1 MAQFLG
7 VPDVVWSGVIASG
20 ITFFGVWISNRS
32 NTDRLRL
39 QLQNDTNEKAKQRR
53 GDLRKTVYLEMVE
66 QLVKANMHLA
76 ALPNLDLTTV
86 NPADGLS
93 GFSAA
98 VAKLQ
103 LISTIDTGDL
113 VSDLQAKHMALFMQ
127 AMVRSQALQRLK
139 TDIDIQNDLYEHANM
154 EVKRILAAMAAFN
167 EAARKDGEIF
177 AALNR
182 SCEFQQKLAGQYAEK
197 RAALWQERNAAH
209 VEFSK
214 FIITGAAD
222 LADSTVPAT
231 VAIRSELEIEGDGDD
246 IELRLRKRAT
256 ATRAAMESTVN
267 EALDGHLN
275 PHPATKID
283 A

>member
-1 MAQFLG
+1 MKPRRSVFPAGRRVQGKTTDKVDQSVGQAVGNTSRHQTFRQ
-7 VPDVVWSGVIASG
+7 PDHCRDRAGRGETGTYI
-20 ITFFGVWISNRS
+20 IT
-32 NTDRLRL
+32 
-39 QLQNDTNEKAKQRR
+39 
-53 GDLRKTVYLEMVE
+53 
-66 QLVKANMHLA
+66 
-76 ALPNLDLTTV
+76 
-86 NPADGLS
+86 
-93 GFSAA
+93 
-98 VAKLQ
+98 
-103 LISTIDTGDL
+103 
-113 VSDLQAKHMALFMQ
+113 
-127 AMVRSQALQRLK
+127 VRSQALQRLK
-139 TDIDIQNDLYEHANM
+139 TDIDIQNDLHEHANM